1 MKLLLDTHSFLWWIG
16 DDARLSGPAR
26 EAIADPG
33 NDVSFSVA
41 SAWELAIKTAIGRFE
56 AEGGLGPFLEEH
68 IQRNAFRVL
77 PVKLEHAV
85 SVAALP
91 AHHRDPFDRI
101 LVAQAIVEG
110 LTLVTRDALVTA
122 YAVPTVWE

>member
-1 MKLLLDTHSFLWWIG
+1 MKLLLDTHAFLWWIG

-33 NDVSFSVA
+33 NNVSFSVA

-101 LVAQAIVEG
+101 LVAQAAAEG
-110 LTLVTRDALVTA
+110 MTLVTRDSQLGKYGTPVL
-122 YAVPTVWE
+122 W

>member
-1 MKLLLDTHSFLWWIG
+1 VKLLLDTHAFLWWIG

-56 AEGGLGPFLEEH
+56 ADGGLRPFLDEH

-85 SVAALP
+85 SVASLP
-91 AHHRDPFDRI
+91 AHHRDPFDRL
-101 LVAQAIVEG
+101 LVAQAATEG
-110 LTLVTRDALVTA
+110 LILVTRDPQLAKYGTPIL
-122 YAVPTVWE
+122 W

>member
-1 MKLLLDTHSFLWWIG
+1 MKLLLDTHAFLWWIG

-56 AEGGLGPFLEEH
+56 ADGELRPFLDEH
-68 IQRNAFRVL
+68 IQRNAFQVL

-85 SVAALP
+85 SVASLP
-91 AHHRDPFDRI
+91 AHHRDPFDRL
-101 LVAQAIVEG
+101 LVTQAAAEG
-110 LTLVTRDALVTA
+110 LTLVTRDPQLAKYGIPIL
-122 YAVPTVWE
+122 W

>member
-1 MKLLLDTHSFLWWIG
+1 MKLLLDTHAFLWWIG

-33 NDVSFSVA
+33 NEVSFSVA
-41 SAWELAIKTAIGRFE
+41 SAWELAIKTGLGRFE
-56 AEGGLGPFLEEH
+56 PDGDLGPFLEEQ

-85 SVAALP
+85 SVSSLP
-91 AHHRDPFDRI
+91 AHHRDPFDRL
-101 LVAQAIVEG
+101 LVAQAAVEG
-110 LTLVTRDALVTA
+110 MTLVSRDSQLRKYDT
-122 YAVPTVWE
+122 PTLW

>member
-1 MKLLLDTHSFLWWIG
+1 VKLLLDTHAFLWWIG

-33 NDVSFSVA
+33 NDVALSVA
-41 SAWELAIKTAIGRFE
+41 SAWELAIKTGLGRFE
-56 AEGGLGPFLEEH
+56 PDGDLGPFLEEQ

-85 SVAALP
+85 AVSSLSP
-91 AHHRDPFDRI
+91 HHRDPFDRL
-101 LVAQAIVEG
+101 LVVQAAAEG
-110 LTLVTRDALVTA
+110 MTLVSRDPQLRKYDT
-122 YAVPTVWE
+122 PTLW

>member
-1 MKLLLDTHSFLWWIG
+1 MKLLLDTHAFLWWIG

-41 SAWELAIKTAIGRFE
+41 SAWELAIKTGVGRFE
-56 AEGGLGPFLEEH
+56 AEGELGPFLDEH
-68 IQRNAFRVL
+68 LQRNSFRVL

-85 SVAALP
+85 SVASLP
-91 AHHRDPFDRI
+91 AHHRDPFDRL
-101 LVAQAIVEG
+101 LVAQAVAEG
-110 LTLVTRDALVTA
+110 LTLVTRDPQLRKYDAPIL
-122 YAVPTVWE
+122 W